1 MPFPQRALRYNTR
14 YIFAGKHCLFTR
26 YVFPQKRFAAQSK
39 GAHVF
44 DTLTDSFTSA
54 IKKIRFQD
62 DEKALKKALAEL
74 KKALL
79 KADVHHKVVKDLI
92 DRVEIDTKKA
102 GIGKDQFLDA
112 LRYTL
117 YDLLKTKGNQG
128 FVFAANPPTVIL
140 MTGLQGSG
148 KTTTTGK
155 LATYLKEQRKK
166 KVLIVAADLQRMA
179 AVEQLRQITAQIGVD
194 LYEDE
199 ANKNPVEVVN
209 AAMAMAKKSLYDV
222 VLVDTAGRLAI
233 DEELMA
239 ELKQVR
245 DAAKPSE
252 IFYVA
257 DSLTGQDAVRTAQ
270 SFKEQ
275 IGIDGVILSK
285 YDGDS
290 KGGVALGIA
299 SQVEVPLRFIGAGEK
314 MADLEIF
321 LPDRIVNRLM
331 GLGDIEGLAEKTA
344 GIIDEKQAK
353 KLTQK
358 IKKGQFNFNDF
369 LEQMESMKK
378 LGSMKSLMGMIPGMG
393 NMSKAL
399 KDFDLE
405 NSQELK
411 QIKALVGSM
420 TPKEREDPELL
431 NNSRKARLAKGAGMD
446 QMDVNRILK
455 QFKNAAKMAKKF
467 SGKKGMQ
474 DLQNLMSQMQGGGF
488 PR

>member
-1 MPFPQRALRYNTR
+1 M
-14 YIFAGKHCLFTR
+14 
-26 YVFPQKRFAAQSK
+26 
-39 GAHVF
+39 F

-54 IKKIRFQD
+54 IKKIRFHD

-74 KKALL
+74 KKSLL
-79 KADVHHKVVKDLI
+79 KADVHHKVVKELI
-92 DRVEIDTKKA
+92 GRVEIETKKK

-112 LRYTL
+112 MREAL
-117 YDLLKTKGNQG
+117 YDLLKTEGNQG
-128 FVFAANPPTVIL
+128 FVFAPNPPTVIL

-155 LATYLKEQRKK
+155 LATWLKEQKKK

-179 AVEQLRQITAQIGVD
+179 AVEQLRQISEQIGVD
-194 LYEDE
+194 LYDDE
-199 ANKNPVEVVN
+199 STKDPVAVVR
-209 AAMAMAKKSLYDV
+209 AALDKAKKNLYDV
-222 VLVDTAGRLAI
+222 VLIDTAGRLAI
-233 DEELMA
+233 DEELM
-239 ELKQVR
+239 KQLQDVR
-245 DAAKPSE
+245 DAAQPDE

-270 SFKEQ
+270 TFKEK

-299 SQVEVPLRFIGAGEK
+299 SQVHVPLRFIGAGEK
-314 MADLEIF
+314 MHDLEIF
-321 LPDRIVNRLM
+321 IPERIVNRLM

-344 GIIDEKQAK
+344 NVIDEKQAK

-358 IKKGQFNFNDF
+358 IKKGKFNFNDF

-393 NMSKAL
+393 NMAKAM

-405 NSQELK
+405 NSKELK
-411 QIKALVGSM
+411 QIKALVNSM
-420 TPKEREDPELL
+420 TPKERENPDLL
-431 NNSRKARLAKGAGMD
+431 NNSRKQRLAKGAGMD
-446 QMDVNRILK
+446 QMEVNRILK

-474 DLQNLMSQMQGGGF
+474 DLQNMMSQMQGGKF